1 MWKLILAAAALGL
14 ASLAYADA
22 DTDVADEATQDAEVT
37 VEAKDEQPN
46 CLKYT
51 GSRIRPR
58 DGCIQASGRVYDQE
72 RLRTTGVADT
82 GEALSRIDSSVR
94 IGSR

>member
-37 VEAKDEQPN
+37 AEAKDERPN

-58 DGCIQASGRVYDQE
+58 DGCIELPGHAHDRE
-72 RLRTTGVADT
+72 KLRMTGDANT
-82 GEALSRIDSSVR
+82 GEALRRIDPSVR
-94 IGSR
+94 IGNR